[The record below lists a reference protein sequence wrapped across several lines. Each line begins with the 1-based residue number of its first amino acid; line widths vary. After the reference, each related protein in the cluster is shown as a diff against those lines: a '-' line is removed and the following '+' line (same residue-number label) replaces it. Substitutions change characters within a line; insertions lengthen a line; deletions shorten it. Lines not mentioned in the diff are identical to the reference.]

1 MSSQAPANGPLP
13 ESPPARASLTAI
25 VAAIERAVDVIG
37 RAASWISLAI
47 VVLMAVDVLLRYTA
61 SIGSVWAQELEWHL
75 LAPLVLFGM
84 TYALLKGEH
93 VRVDVFYA
101 RYSPRGK
108 AAVDLLASLLA
119 IVIAALV
126 IRYSIAYV
134 NQAYSIDEISSDPG
148 GLTHRWMLKALIPIG
163 FAVFALQAA
172 AQAVSAA
179 IRLSHSS
186 TDAAGDRAR

>member
-1 MSSQAPANGPLP
+1 MSSQAPTGGPLP

-47 VVLMAVDVLLRYTA
+47 VVLMAVDVLLRYTY

-101 RYSPRGK
+101 RYSPRAK
-108 AAVDLLASLLA
+108 AGVDLLASLLA
-119 IVIAALV
+119 IAIAALV

-134 NQAYSIDEISSDPG
+134 NQAYSIGEISSDPG

-179 IRLSHSS
+179 LRLSGRSAESGDS
-186 TDAAGDRAR
+186 TR